1 MEYTKKNNKEVL
13 NFYEIIGLL
22 AAFITTAPFLP

>member
-1 MEYTKKNNKEVL
+1 VID
-13 NFYEIIGLL
+13 FYEIIGLL

>member
-1 MEYTKKNNKEVL
+1 VI